1 MLTEV
6 TYFTTFYYLSIGKQN
21 RNWGMKFYL
30 IIQDET
36 VIVQVRMGVDEDYH
50 QTIHPG
56 EEFNG
61 IPYEQLRAL
70 AEQEEGLEIV
80 YPSEGNVSH

>member
-1 MLTEV
+1 
-6 TYFTTFYYLSIGKQN
+6 
-21 RNWGMKFYL
+21 
-30 IIQDET
+30 
-36 VIVQVRMGVDEDYH
+36 VDEDYH